1 MISTLWAKD
10 TKQQGNG
17 SSLQAWW
24 PRGNTQHSHS
34 KQGSWWAL
42 AKTRQ
47 REGKHIL
54 LEKNQGNRERKV
66 PSTGYI
72 CWRRLCSLCGL
83 QRFYNLQLS
92 QIWKI
97 HSWMKK
103 HKRVLLRL
111 QDIKYICL
119 LKHSTQKTR
128 SHSTQNFWHIHTMP
142 SVPSSSFFQMK

>member
-1 MISTLWAKD
+1 MDLANRPGDPEETLNTHTVDRAPD
-10 TKQQGNG
+10 GP
-17 SSLQAWW
+17 W
-24 PRGNTQHSHS
+24 P
-34 KQGSWWAL
+34 
-42 AKTRQ
+42 KTRQ

-54 LEKNQGNRERKV
+54 LEKHQGNRERKV

-128 SHSTQNFWHIHTMP
+128 SHSTQNFWHITYNALSP
-142 SVPSSSFFQMK
+142 LK